1 MEGHGQVIFAYGSNG
16 TARGYRDRDDK
27 ISSLSESLL
36 HIDLYGKLL
45 QCPPFCSIFKRYL
58 NVGQFI
64 ALFQSLA
71 DLI

>member
-36 HIDLYGKLL
+36 HIDLYGITVPALL
-45 QCPPFCSIFKRYL
+45 QHFQKVSQCRSIYCTFPVSR
-58 NVGQFI
+58 
-64 ALFQSLA
+64 
-71 DLI
+71 